1 MPLYLLRKLQN
12 GRLELLI
19 AGLIVI
25 GHSQCEVTKQP
36 QSHFHKLDGR

>member
-12 GRLELLI
+12 CGLELLI
-19 AGLIVI
+19 ARLIVV

-36 QSHFHKLDGR
+36 QSHFHELYGR